1 MGRTS
6 SRWGK
11 SKKERQECKKKSK
24 AKGVCLRP
32 KKAYHEFINDVGGKN
47 KTQVQIRSRNKP
59 LCFRQHV
66 FEGDFNSSTD
76 LLPGVR
82 GTVYSV
88 LCCVKLTVSMF
99 ADVGSGHRDRDRCR
113 GLLHAVDDSPAAVG
127 GTRNPPLLLRYLLV
141 LLVALLALMVLLLV
155 TMLALVALMVLLV
168 MLH

>member
-1 MGRTS
+1 
-6 SRWGK
+6 
-11 SKKERQECKKKSK
+11 
-24 AKGVCLRP
+24 
-32 KKAYHEFINDVGGKN
+32 
-47 KTQVQIRSRNKP
+47 
-59 LCFRQHV
+59 
-66 FEGDFNSSTD
+66 
-76 LLPGVR
+76 
-82 GTVYSV
+82 
-88 LCCVKLTVSMF
+88 MF